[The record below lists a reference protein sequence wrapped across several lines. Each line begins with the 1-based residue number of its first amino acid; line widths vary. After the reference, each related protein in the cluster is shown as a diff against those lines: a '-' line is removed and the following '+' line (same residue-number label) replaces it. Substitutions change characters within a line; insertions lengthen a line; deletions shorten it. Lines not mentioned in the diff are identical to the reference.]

1 MFLNILFK
9 VTKKR
14 LKEDNQRMPEVQ
26 LTVLMDENLRTE
38 LNIIAK
44 RQKTTVKAIINNL
57 VEDFVNENKSQ

>member
-1 MFLNILFK
+1 
-9 VTKKR
+9 
-14 LKEDNQRMPEVQ
+14 MPEVQ

>member
-1 MFLNILFK
+1 
-9 VTKKR
+9 
-14 LKEDNQRMPEVQ
+14 MPEVQ

-57 VEDFVNENKSQ
+57 VEEFVNENKSQ